1 MKSHKW
7 LAKWLGLFVPIVL
20 VVTACSSGSTS
31 PSGGGVTPA
40 GGTPAG
46 GTPAGGTPAAGTP
59 GSNVK
64 LTIAAV
70 QGVEDAGLKALAP
83 MYTAKTGV
91 QITITES
98 PYPDLYTKL
107 VNAFG
112 SNDATY
118 DLFMMDDPWMPKF
131 GTMGALSDLGAL
143 GVTKDPDVAQIVW
156 DVGTWPP
163 PHGPVPPSEKAK
175 TAQLLGV
182 TIVGNV
188 EMFMYR
194 KDITPT
200 GPASYDEVL
209 ANATAQNKANFAGYI
224 IRGKAT
230 NPVVADFLPIL
241 WSFGGDVFDDNWNVV
256 FDNAAS
262 LSAVQFL
269 VEKLK
274 AVAQADPASTDAS
287 DRDRLMAIGQGY
299 QSSTWPGEIN
309 TAVLGAGTTVTGK
322 VAFQPIPK
330 GPSGK
335 GIGMMGNWML
345 GVPKASKNQ
354 QAAADFIKW
363 MLQADTQKTYAQN
376 NGIPSR
382 TSVLKDASLQ
392 AANPY
397 FSVLADALAA
407 PPNWRP
413 RTDQWNAVETI
424 LGTELNAALA
434 GQEKAQDVVSKA
446 SSQIRTLMKNAG
458 YPTTQ

>member
-7 LAKWLGLFVPIVL
+7 LALFVPIVL
-20 VVTACSSGSTS
+20 IVTACAS
-31 PSGGGVTPA
+31 TPA
-40 GGTPAG
+40 ATTG
-46 GTPAGGTPAAGTP
+46 GGTPAAGTP
-59 GSNVK
+59 AAGTPAAGTPATSNAT

-91 QITITES
+91 KITISES

-143 GVTKDPDVAQIVW
+143 GITKDPDIAQIVW

-163 PHGPVPPSEKAK
+163 PHGPVPPSEKSK
-175 TAQLLGV
+175 PPQLLGV

-188 EMFMYR
+188 EMFMFR

-209 ANATAQNKANFAGYI
+209 ANATAQNKSDFAGYL

-256 FDNAAS
+256 FDKAES
-262 LSAVQFL
+262 LTAVQFL

-274 AVAQADPASTDAS
+274 AVAQADPANTDAS

-309 TAVLGAGTTVTGK
+309 TAVLGPGTTVAGK
-322 VAFQPIPK
+322 VGFIPIPK

-335 GIGMMGNWML
+335 GVGMMGNWML
-345 GVPKASKNQ
+345 GIPKASKNQ

-382 TSVLKDASLQ
+382 TSILKDASLQ
-392 AANPY
+392 TANPY
-397 FSVLADALAA
+397 FSVLADAFGA

-424 LGTELNAALA
+424 IGTDLNAALA
-434 GQEKAQDVVSKA
+434 GTMTAQAAVADASK
-446 SSQIRTLMKNAG
+446 QIRTLMKGAG